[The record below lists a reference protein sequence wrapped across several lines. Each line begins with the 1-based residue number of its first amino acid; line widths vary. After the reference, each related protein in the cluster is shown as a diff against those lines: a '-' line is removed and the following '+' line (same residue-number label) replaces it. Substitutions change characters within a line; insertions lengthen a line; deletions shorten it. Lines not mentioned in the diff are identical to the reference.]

1 LSTLD
6 LITILLGFQLA
17 NKVNI
22 KSVPLPDDERLDVN
36 SMHYLLGE
44 GLLFPLS
51 ETPIV
56 KIPQE
61 LLDFESDR
69 VARAQVS

>member
-1 LSTLD
+1 MP
-6 LITILLGFQLA
+6 
-17 NKVNI
+17 V
-22 KSVPLPDDERLDVN
+22 KSVPLPEDDRLNVS

-44 GLLFPLS
+44 GLLFPLN

-61 LLDFESDR
+61 LLDAETDR

>member
-1 LSTLD
+1 M
-6 LITILLGFQLA
+6 LGFQLA
-17 NKVNI
+17 HKVPV
-22 KSVPLPDDERLDVN
+22 KSVPLPEDDRLNVS

-44 GLLFPLS
+44 GLLFPLN

-61 LLDFESDR
+61 LLDAETDR

>member
-1 LSTLD
+1 
-6 LITILLGFQLA
+6 
-17 NKVNI
+17 
-22 KSVPLPDDERLDVN
+22 
-36 SMHYLLGE
+36 MHYLLGE
-44 GLLFPLS
+44 GLLFPLN

-61 LLDFESDR
+61 LLDAETDR